1 MPGPVSTE
9 SLKGMFSTP
18 ILRPML
24 MTKAPQTDFRE
35 TPLYTAAEAAHY
47 LRVPVSTV
55 RAWAFGQGQ
64 RKDGSR
70 RFKPVIALASRQG
83 RLLSFINLVE
93 LFVLTA
99 IRRRHGVAL
108 PQVRKALDYLKKR
121 FPSPHPL
128 ADNEFQ
134 TNGVDLFVEKFGEY
148 LNLSREGQIEIRGLI
163 EARLRCVMRDEAG
176 LPLKLYLSP
185 RADNQHGIVVIDPR
199 LGFGRPV
206 IEGTGIRTEVIVG
219 RFSAG
224 ETIDSIADDYG
235 RSRAEIEEIVR
246 SELPL
251 AA

>member
-1 MPGPVSTE
+1 
-9 SLKGMFSTP
+9 
-18 ILRPML
+18 ML
-24 MTKAPQTDFRE
+24 MTKAAAQTDFRE

-99 IRRRHGVAL
+99 IRRHGVAL
-108 PQVRKALDYLKKR
+108 PQVRRALDYLKKR

-128 ADNEFQ
+128 ADNEFE

-163 EARLRCVMRDEAG
+163 EARLRCVLRDEAG
-176 LPLKLYLSP
+176 MPLKLYLSP
-185 RADNQHGIVVIDPR
+185 RADIDRGIVVIDPR

-224 ETIDSIADDYG
+224 ETIDSIAEDYG
-235 RSRAEIEEIVR
+235 RSRTEIEEIVR